1 MKSGVA
7 PAQAERQRAM
17 CPRKGEDTSHHT
29 AFVQSLLHGAA
40 WQGCGTE
47 GKVQRKQPI
56 KAQSPSCDTV
66 AVYTVGLL
74 VISSEERDISRQKSR
89 LSRIR

>member
-17 CPRKGEDTSHHT
+17 CPRKGKDTSHQT
-29 AFVQSLLHGAA
+29 AFVQSLLHDAT

-47 GKVQRKQPI
+47 GKVQKKQPI
-56 KAQSPSCDTV
+56 KTQSLSCDT
-66 AVYTVGLL
+66 AVYKIGQL
-74 VISSEERDISRQKSR
+74 VMCSE
-89 LSRIR
+89 